1 MTLPFAPRSCPWKL
15 RSPLHQRLGAPLG
28 SPSGPALGGG
38 PELRPSLRVPASPRP
53 PVMSSRAACW
63 ACAPLR
69 VAPPGRGSSQRG
81 WLSASEHWVGR
92 GRAGL
97 PVGAARCAQRQS
109 SPSAGRREGL
119 LGNREHRQHG
129 ALGVLSGPEPLA
141 GWRLV
146 TNSSGA
152 KERQLKVP
160 LVSLPLAAGG
170 RGSGCDGPTEQLR

>member
-1 MTLPFAPRSCPWKL
+1 MTLPFAPTSCPWKL
-15 RSPLHQRLGAPLG
+15 RSPLHQHLGTPLG

-63 ACAPLR
+63 ASAPLR
-69 VAPPGRGSSQRG
+69 VAPPGWGSSQRG
-81 WLSASEHWVGR
+81 RLSVSEHWVGR

-97 PVGAARCAQRQS
+97 PVSAACCVQRQS

-146 TNSSGA
+146 TNSSEA

-160 LVSLPLAAGG
+160 LVFPAL
-170 RGSGCDGPTEQLR
+170 GCWGQGAWL